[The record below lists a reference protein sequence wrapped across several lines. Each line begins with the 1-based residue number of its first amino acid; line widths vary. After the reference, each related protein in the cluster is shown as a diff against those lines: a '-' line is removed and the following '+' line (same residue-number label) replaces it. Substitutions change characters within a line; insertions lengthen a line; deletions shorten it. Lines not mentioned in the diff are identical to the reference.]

1 MFFIAV
7 ANVFRCYGNLKF
19 PQIYNGKS
27 ESRPLF
33 LPDYRY
39 FDKSFTVTFLGHMNL
54 VKTAEF
60 D

>member
-1 MFFIAV
+1 MFFIAD
-7 ANVFRCYGNLKF
+7 AHVFSLLWQLKF
-19 PQIYNGKS
+19 SIDNGKS

-39 FDKSFTVTFLGHMNL
+39 FDRSFTVMSLEHMNL
-54 VKTAEF
+54 VQTAAF